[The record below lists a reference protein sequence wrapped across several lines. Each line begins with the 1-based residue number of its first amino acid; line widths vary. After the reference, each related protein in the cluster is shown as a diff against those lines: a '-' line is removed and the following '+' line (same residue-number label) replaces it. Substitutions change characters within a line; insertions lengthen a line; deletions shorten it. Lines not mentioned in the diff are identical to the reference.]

1 MILIVASLT
10 EYALC
15 TCSLQ
20 RNRDSNHFAG
30 AIDEVAVFDRALT
43 GDEITAAYGVVHL
56 GLPQAGLIAY
66 WTFDEGVGRQSA
78 DKSGF
83 GNHAIL
89 RRGTQWYLAPDASL
103 ACPSLPDDAMPRLL
117 NTAVAATNRRLLS
130 KILPMWT

>member
-15 TCSLQ
+15 ACPLQ

-89 RRGTQWYLAPDASL
+89 RRGTQWYLPDASL
-103 ACPSLPDDAMPRLL
+103 ACPSLPDNAMPRLL
-117 NTAVAATNRRLLS
+117 NTAAATKRRFLC